1 MWACIGDCSL
11 ALQLVGMPAALAGAA
26 ALTDSQAAKAAPNM
40 VRRRKKRLLVA
51 HKKSSGQIKR
61 KPASHVSTTCSLSVY
76 AACSRQLGLA
86 HNSRLDT
93 SQRLIRAILQDTGHR
108 QYVLI
113 SNG

>member
-76 AACSRQLGLA
+76 APCSRQLGLA
-86 HNSRLDT
+86 HNSPWSRLDT
-93 SQRLIRAILQDTGHR
+93 ASVSSVRYCRILVTG
-108 QYVLI
+108 
-113 SNG
+113 SMC